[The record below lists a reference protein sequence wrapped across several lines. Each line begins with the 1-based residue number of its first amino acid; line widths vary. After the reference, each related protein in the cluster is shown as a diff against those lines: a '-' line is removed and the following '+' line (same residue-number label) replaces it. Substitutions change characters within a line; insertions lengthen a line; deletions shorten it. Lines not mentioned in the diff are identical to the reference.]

1 MDIGSL
7 ISVVEFIPKL
17 HKWITKKSRAEA
29 SKGGRKRLALSDNAR
44 RTLKLM
50 QSDPTEEGIFCV
62 VRTLGSAA
70 PRLVC
75 IGHTGIETEI
85 TQRVVAELETKGLVT
100 VAPNSR
106 GEDKVTLTSLGWTL
120 NPETGEADK
129 VG

>member
-7 ISVVEFIPKL
+7 ISVVEFVPKL
-17 HKWITKKSRAEA
+17 YRWIIKKS
-29 SKGGRKRLALSDNAR
+29 KDGRERLVLSDNAKK
-44 RTLKLM
+44 TLKLM

-62 VRTLGSAA
+62 VRTLGPAA
-70 PRLVC
+70 PILVC
-75 IGHTGIETEI
+75 ISHTGIETET
-85 TQRVVAELETKGLVT
+85 TQRVITELEAKRLVT